1 MSRTILLCTDIRIKV
16 ETAQRSRS
24 AGESF
29 SSELR
34 RFNVNS
40 ANTGT
45 CGRILT
51 LSLEFIFYFIQ
62 NTCNFKIAFRY
73 KTFRLGPKRVFVY
86 TYIKQRKKG
95 KDLSLFVLKF

>member
-1 MSRTILLCTDIRIKV
+1 MSRTILLCTDIWIKV

-34 RFNVNS
+34 RLNVNS

-45 CGRILT
+45 CGRILR

-62 NTCNFKIAFRY
+62 NTGNFKIAFRY
-73 KTFRLGPKRVFVY
+73 KTFRLGPKRECLY
-86 TYIKQRKKG
+86 THT
-95 KDLSLFVLKF
+95 